1 MIPSSRTPEGEPN
14 YCPVCKSLISIEPS
28 HPPGD
33 APCPNCGQLLWF
45 GETSSGVRCYDRE
58 AVTGI
63 LERLRRIL
71 AERLALSPNDV
82 TWSAPFAKDVG
93 ADSLDLVEL
102 VMELEAEF
110 DIPIP
115 EDALERIKTV
125 GDAIDYI
132 ERHLPSRGK

>member
-1 MIPSSRTPEGEPN
+1 M
-14 YCPVCKSLISIEPS
+14 
-28 HPPGD
+28 H
-33 APCPNCGQLLWF
+33 
-45 GETSSGVRCYDRE
+45 CYDRE
-58 AVTGI
+58 AVTEI

-71 AERLALSPNDV
+71 AERLALSADDV
-82 TWSAPFAKDVG
+82 TWSAPFRQEVG

-102 VMELEAEF
+102 VMDLEAEF

-132 ERHLPSRGK
+132 ERRLSGGDK